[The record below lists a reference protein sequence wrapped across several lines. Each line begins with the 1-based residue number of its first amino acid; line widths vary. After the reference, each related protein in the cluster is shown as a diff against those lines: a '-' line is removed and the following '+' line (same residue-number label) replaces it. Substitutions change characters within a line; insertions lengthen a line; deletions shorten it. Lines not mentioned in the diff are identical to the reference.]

1 MQKILALVFV
11 LVLTVSLCACGVT
24 PQGTQ
29 ANPTTRP
36 IIQGPQPETQL
47 TEPFQPTG
55 QTQATQSTQASQT
68 TQPAEP
74 TAEEQGQLRQYVEIA
89 QALNRY
95 VTNPDDLWVR
105 EVKEDGNLG
114 PIHEDQTALRFCY
127 EKLLTLTA
135 VEKWA
140 GSDYVAQNIY
150 GVEEVSWDRQGLLA
164 AFTVVED
171 VLLSMTEFSED
182 HLGNV
187 SKTEEI
193 GFWEYDAS
201 GRVLRSRDPVTD
213 CEVET
218 VVTDGEC
225 FVYEYD
231 DQGRPV
237 RATGHEYWYGH
248 IDEDIYC
255 LRDYAYSD
263 DGTRMT
269 MTITTNT
276 DVYVVEYTYDA
287 QGRLAECTS
296 QLGNSYR
303 YVTQYSYDDAGHL
316 IQTVDTT
323 YCRDFGMEP
332 ELLEKI
338 ETKTYVYDENGTL
351 VSAVI
356 EIYNARTD
364 KEDKAYENRIE
375 YACDEQGRVL
385 QEKIIYSEE
394 VSYSEVY
401 TIYQY
406 HYGDY
411 YIYAPVN

>member
-1 MQKILALVFV
+1 MQKMLSLALVLA
-11 LVLTVSLCACGVT
+11 LVVSLCACTT
-24 PQGTQ
+24 PQQPQTDPTAAQPATQ
-29 ANPTTRP
+29 
-36 IIQGPQPETQL
+36 GSQPAPQL
-47 TEPFQPTG
+47 TEPHQPTQ

-135 VEKWA
+135 VEKWV

-150 GVEEVSWDRQGLLA
+150 GAEEVSWDRQALLA

-171 VLLSMTEFSED
+171 VLLSMTSFSED

-193 GFWEYDAS
+193 SFWEYDAS
-201 GRVLRSRDPVTD
+201 GKVLRSRDPVTG
-213 CEVET
+213 CEVGS

-237 RATGHEYWYGH
+237 HATAYEY
-248 IDEDIYC
+248 I
-255 LRDYAYSD
+255 
-263 DGTRMT
+263 
-269 MTITTNT
+269 
-276 DVYVVEYTYDA
+276 
-287 QGRLAECTS
+287 GR
-296 QLGNSYR
+296 YIK
-303 YVTQYSYDDAGHL
+303 D
-316 IQTVDTT
+316 
-323 YCRDFGMEP
+323 
-332 ELLEKI
+332 
-338 ETKTYVYDENGTL
+338 
-351 VSAVI
+351 
-356 EIYNARTD
+356 EIY
-364 KEDKAYENRIE
+364 
-375 YACDEQGRVL
+375 
-385 QEKIIYSEE
+385 
-394 VSYSEVY
+394 
-401 TIYQY
+401 
-406 HYGDY
+406 
-411 YIYAPVN
+411 